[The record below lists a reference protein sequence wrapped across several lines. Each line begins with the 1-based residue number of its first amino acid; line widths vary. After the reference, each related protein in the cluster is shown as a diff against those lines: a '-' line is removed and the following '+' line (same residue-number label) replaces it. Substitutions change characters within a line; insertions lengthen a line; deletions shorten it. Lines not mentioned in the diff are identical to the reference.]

1 MVWGEIPPVVED
13 NKNVAAEVQ
22 IAENQGDLFNEI
34 FGRSSKPPQEGASI
48 SNLGR
53 IEQMS
58 LPPAWVAGTDT
69 NMGTGY
75 MKTFHPKEKGSD
87 GVSVDRDDVQMQFS
101 YRGHRLNNDASNAFR
116 ALIDSAPADGSARLL
131 TPRELQQ
138 PPLNEVLGD
147 RGNKNLFNLVSAK
160 VQLVNGE
167 PALIVEGKYAKHEVN
182 ARVVYID
189 AERAFRNERGAPVQ
203 EMAYVAPTK
212 EFFKFSPA
220 ANDAFNKINWKK

>member
-1 MVWGEIPPVVED
+1 MVWGEIPPVVDDEP
-13 NKNVAAEVQ
+13 NIPAEVR
-22 IAENQGDLFNEI
+22 IAENQGDLFNDI
-34 FGRSSKPPQEGASI
+34 FGPSTKPPQEGASI

-58 LPPAWVAGTDT
+58 LPPGWVAGNDS

-75 MKTFHPKEKGSD
+75 MKSFFPKEKGAD
-87 GVSVDRDDVQMQFS
+87 GAAVNRDDVQMQFS
-101 YRGHRLNNDASNAFR
+101 YRGHRLNDDASKSFR

-138 PPLNEVLGD
+138 PPLSEVLGD

-167 PALIVEGKYAKHEVN
+167 PALIIEGKYTKHDVN
-182 ARVVYID
+182 ARVMYID

-203 EMAYVAPTK
+203 EMAYLAPTK
-212 EFFKFSPA
+212 EFYKFSPA
-220 ANDAFNKINWKK
+220 ANDAFNKIHWKK